1 MILLA
6 RAFLIGD
13 KETGG
18 GPDVQESASNA
29 DIVEKS

>member
-1 MILLA
+1 LLA

-13 KETGG
+13 KDAGR
-18 GPDVQESASNA
+18 GPDVQETASNA